1 LTHRLVS
8 LLFGGALLCVMAVTV
23 LAWQLSRGPVDLG
36 FLTGRI
42 EAALNTE
49 GAPTRIG
56 IGGIA
61 LAWEGFE
68 QGLDRPFDLR
78 LRDVEVVDRTGR
90 KRLQIPNVVVSLSV
104 GALLIG
110 RIAPRAVEVDG
121 VRLTVTRS
129 ANNTIGVDVGD
140 LTDTTDAPQADDF
153 DFGAE
158 LHELMRPSS
167 GDNHPRSN
175 VLSQLRRVR
184 ARDVEIHVVDQGLG
198 VTWTA
203 SRIALDLVRR
213 DRGGIDLAGSA
224 TLASNDQ
231 RAALTVTA
239 VSSPDLG
246 STDVRFAVGAVVPAA
261 LGLAGMGI
269 IDAPVSVSGS
279 AIVSGGF
286 AWQSAKADVRLGA
299 GTLRPDNGT
308 VPIRAASVAL
318 SATPGLLKIDS
329 ANVVL
334 PGSNGAADTTVSLSG
349 AATLAGPR
357 VKATLSLG
365 LDRVTIADLPRF
377 WPEGTGGGARPWL
390 LENVTE
396 GFVHDGHFELAL
408 EANRDLS
415 DLSLVSASG
424 SLEAEKVTVHWLRPV
439 PPVEQGRVR
448 VRIVDPET
456 IDIDILHGQQ
466 RVGARAPIAIGGGLL
481 HMTGMEQKH
490 QFADV
495 AIQASGPFADVVAL
509 LKEPRLQLLSKH
521 PIDLREPGGD
531 ATVSMRVSF
540 PMENK
545 VTMDD
550 VGIGVTAHLRQGHL
564 TDVVAGRDLDSAELD
579 VAANK
584 EQLTLKGTGH
594 IGGIAT
600 TIDGSM
606 NFLAGRAQDVVQR
619 IAVAGTA
626 SVRQLAAAGLD
637 LTDTMSGEL
646 PVSATWSQQRNRTA
660 EVAVTADLTGVKLTL
675 GPLAWIK
682 PPGTGLKASARLRLA
697 GQHLTGIDSIIADG
711 AGITVRGSAELA
723 GNRLSAVQL
732 DRIVFGRNNL
742 SGSLRLP
749 QGGPLSVSLSGA
761 SLDLGA
767 KLLEKS
773 PRRDRTTGEPPPGPA
788 WNLTGRFGQVFL
800 AHDVMAANVTAE
812 ASNDG
817 RIFSRLRLAGVT
829 QPQGRFSVDIDR
841 SGGVRRLIASATD
854 AGMFLRGMDAL
865 RKIEGGTLSVSGTYN
880 DSAKGHP
887 LTGSA
892 KMTEFRVR
900 DAPALGRLLQAMT
913 LYGLVDVVKGPG
925 LAFAHLTA
933 PFVLADDELE
943 LREARAFSPSLG
955 MTAQGHL
962 DMLAQT
968 IDLTGTVVPAYFFNS
983 MLGKIPFV
991 GELFRSEEGGGLF
1004 AASYAIRGSMSDPS
1018 VSVNPLSMLTPGFL
1032 RKMFGAF

>member
-1 LTHRLVS
+1 M
-8 LLFGGALLCVMAVTV
+8 ALLTV

-42 EAALNTE
+42 EAALNTDD
-49 GAPTRIG
+49 AATRIG

-61 LAWEGFE
+61 LAWEGFD
-68 QGLDRPFDLR
+68 QGLDRPIDLR
-78 LRDVEVVDRTGR
+78 LQNVEVVDRTGR

-129 ANNTIGVDVGD
+129 AGNAIGVDVGD
-140 LTDTTDAPQADDF
+140 LTETTEAPQADDF
-153 DFGAE
+153 DFSAA

-167 GDNHPRSN
+167 GDDHPSHN

-203 SRIALDLVRR
+203 SGIALDLVRR
-213 DRGGIDLAGSA
+213 DRGGIDLMGSA
-224 TLASNDQ
+224 TLALNNQ
-231 RAALTVTA
+231 KAALTVTA

-246 STDVRFAVGAVVPAA
+246 STEVRFSLGAVVPAA
-261 LGLAGMGI
+261 LGLNGMDV
-269 IDAPVSVSGS
+269 IDAPLSVSGS

-299 GTLRPDNGT
+299 GAIRPGNGT
-308 VPIRAASVAL
+308 MAIRSASIAL
-318 SATPGLLKIDS
+318 SATPDS
-329 ANVVL
+329 LTIGSASLVL

-349 AATLAGPR
+349 AAALAGSR
-357 VKATLSLG
+357 VKATLNLG
-365 LDRVTIADLPRF
+365 LDRVAMADLPRF
-377 WPEGTGGGARPWL
+377 WPEGMGGGARPWL
-390 LENVTE
+390 LANVTE
-396 GFVHDGHFELAL
+396 GFAHDAHFALTL

-424 SLEAEKVTVHWLRPV
+424 SLEAEKATIHWLRPV

-448 VRIVDPET
+448 VRIVDPDT
-456 IDIDILHGQQ
+456 IEIDILHGQQ
-466 RVGARAPIAIGGGLL
+466 RVGARAPIAIVGGLL
-481 HMTGMEQKH
+481 HMTGMEKPH
-490 QFADV
+490 QSADV
-495 AIQASGPFADVVAL
+495 MIQASGPFADVVAL

-521 PIDLREPGGD
+521 PIDLREPAGE

-564 TDVVAGRDLDSAELD
+564 TDVVAGRDLSNAELD

-584 EQLTLKGTGH
+584 DQLTLKGTGQ
-594 IGGIAT
+594 IGGITT

-619 IAVAGTA
+619 IAVAGSA

-637 LTDTMSGEL
+637 LTDTVAGEL
-646 PVSATWSQQRNRTA
+646 PVSATWSQQRNGTA
-660 EVAVTADLTGVKLTL
+660 EVAVTADLTGAKLTL
-675 GPLAWIK
+675 GPLAWTK
-682 PPGTGLKASARLRLA
+682 QPGIGLKASARLRLT
-697 GQHLTGIDSIIADG
+697 GPHLTGIDSIVADG
-711 AGITVRGSAELA
+711 AGITVRGSAELT
-723 GNRLSAVQL
+723 GNRVSAVQL
-732 DRIVFGRNNL
+732 DRMVFGRNGL
-742 SGSLRLP
+742 SGSVRLP
-749 QGGPLSVSLSGA
+749 HGGPLSVSLSGA

-767 KLLEKS
+767 KLQEKS
-773 PRRDRTTGEPPPGPA
+773 PRRDRTKGEPPPGPA
-788 WNLTGRFGQVFL
+788 WNLTGRFGRVFL
-800 AHDVMAANVTAE
+800 AHDVVAANVMAE
-812 ASNDG
+812 VSTDG
-817 RIFSRLRLAGVT
+817 RIFNHLRLSGVT

-841 SGGVRRLIASATD
+841 SGGIRRLVASAAD

-865 RKIEGGTLSVSGTYN
+865 RKIEGGTLSVSGTFN
-880 DSAKGHP
+880 DSLTGHP

-892 KMTEFRVR
+892 EMTEFRVR

-933 PFVLADDELE
+933 PFVLADDDLT

-962 DMLAQT
+962 DMQAET

-991 GELFRSEEGGGLF
+991 GGLFRSEEGGGLF
-1004 AASYAIRGSMSDPS
+1004 AASYAIRGPMSDPS

-1032 RKMFGAF
+1032 RKMFGVF